1 MKKATFVTI
10 LAALMIAS
18 SLTFTGCGQSGS
30 DETKGTETTPSE
42 ALSTDTE
49 KEEETVQ
56 GRENTPDTLPADLD
70 FGGEDI
76 CILHRAGDHDVQVE
90 ITAENTGD
98 VVDSSIFNRNISV
111 EDRLNVKLKYEAT
124 TDEVHAGTLVNDLVK
139 ATVTA
144 GDPVYDLVANHMS
157 QTTPLVLNQHF
168 LNLNA
173 QPYLDFEMPWWN
185 PSFREQITLNGKN
198 YMAAGDISQT
208 MLRGTYVTILNKSV
222 LNEYHTG
229 YDPYETVRAGGWTYD
244 EVLRLADIYHDVNG
258 DGKAD
263 VSDIYGFIRDAV
275 GIVND
280 ALVGSFDIP
289 LVENEGDTLKIV
301 FNSEKTVGFIEKAQV
316 LFYENNYAIKQEYV
330 DLANKLMDDT
340 ALMTIFRLSL
350 TDSLRDMEADY
361 MILPCPKYDE
371 AQQNYCGF
379 THNGFSV
386 FCIPVTC
393 ATPDITAATLEALC
407 AESYRTCTLAY
418 YETTIKGKLAR
429 DTDTAEMLDLIHEGV
444 RFDFGYVYSASLA
457 DLIQIPRNY
466 INNGKTSNGASTL
479 AKKVALSEAK
489 LPALLEAGSGLSKSF
504 FCLCCCRLKRCH
516 LPDQT
521 LLFPKSGIFLQFCP
535 PGLLINCFQLFQKHF
550 ILLRR
555 CLMRFLFL

>member
-1 MKKATFVTI
+1 MKKAVFSAI
-10 LAALMIAS
+10 LAGLMLAS
-18 SLTFTGCGQSGS
+18 AVGMTACGQG
-30 DETKGTETTPSE
+30 GN
-42 ALSTDTE
+42 
-49 KEEETVQ
+49 EEETETKKTETAPESESESADD
-56 GRENTPDTLPADLD
+56 GEITRENTPDTLPADLD

-76 CILHRAGDHDVQVE
+76 RILYRGGDHDVQVE
-90 ITAENTGD
+90 ITAEDTGD
-98 VVDSSIFNRNISV
+98 VVDSSIFNRNIAV
-111 EDRLNVKLKYEAT
+111 EDRLNIKLQYEPT
-124 TDEVHAGTLVNDLVK
+124 TDDIHNGPTTNDLVK
-139 ATVTA
+139 AAVAA
-144 GDPVYDLVANHMS
+144 GDPVYDLFANHMS
-157 QTTPLVLNQHF
+157 QTTPLVLTQHF
-168 LNLNA
+168 YNLYA
-173 QPYLDFEMPWWN
+173 QPYLDFDMPWWN
-185 PSFREQITLNGKN
+185 QSFKEQVTLNGKN

-208 MLRGTYVTILNKSV
+208 MLRGTYVTILNKAV

-263 VSDIYGFIRDAV
+263 VGDIYGFIRDAV

-301 FNSEKTVGFIEKAQV
+301 FNSEKTIGFIEKAQV

-393 ATPDITAATLEALC
+393 ATPDIAAATLEALC

-429 DTDTAEMLDLIHEGV
+429 DTATAEMLDLIHAGV

-466 INNGKTSNGASTL
+466 INNSKTSKGASTL
-479 AKKVALSEAK
+479 AKKVELSEKK
-489 LPALLEAGSGLSKSF
+489 LPALLEAF
-504 FCLCCCRLKRCH
+504 E
-516 LPDQT
+516 T
-521 LLFPKSGIFLQFCP
+521 LE
-535 PGLLINCFQLFQKHF
+535 
-550 ILLRR
+550 
-555 CLMRFLFL
+555 

>member
-1 MKKATFVTI
+1 MLLFKECEIVKRATFVTI
-10 LAALMIAS
+10 LAALLTLS
-18 SLTFTGCGQSGS
+18 SLTGCGQGS
-30 DETKGTETTPSE
+30 APETGGGETTPNAAADTAAETESE
-42 ALSTDTE
+42 TE
-49 KEEETVQ
+49 LT
-56 GRENTPDTLPADLD
+56 RENTPDTLPADLD

-76 CILHRAGDHDVQVE
+76 CILHRGGDHDVQVE

-98 VVDSSIFNRNISV
+98 VVDSAIFNRNISV
-111 EDRLNVKLKYEAT
+111 EDRLNVKLTYVGT
-124 TDEVHAGTLVNDLVK
+124 TDEVHGMDQIKVLMPAAIN
-139 ATVTA
+139 A
-144 GDPVYDLVANHMS
+144 GDPVYDLIASHMS
-157 QTTPLVLNQHF
+157 QMTPYVLQQYF

-185 PSFREQITLNGKN
+185 PSFREQITLEGKN

-208 MLRGTYVTILNKSV
+208 MLRGTYVTIMNKAV

-301 FNSEKTVGFIEKAQV
+301 FNSEKTIGFIEKAQV

-371 AQQNYCGF
+371 AQQSYCGF

-393 ATPDITAATLEALC
+393 ATPDIAAATLEALC

-429 DTDTAEMLDLIHEGV
+429 DTDTAEMLDLIHAGV

-466 INNGKTSNGASTL
+466 INNSKTSKGASTL

-489 LPALLEAGSGLSKSF
+489 LPALLEAF
-504 FCLCCCRLKRCH
+504 E
-516 LPDQT
+516 T
-521 LLFPKSGIFLQFCP
+521 LE
-535 PGLLINCFQLFQKHF
+535 
-550 ILLRR
+550 
-555 CLMRFLFL
+555 

>member
-1 MKKATFVTI
+1 MKKAVFSAI
-10 LAALMIAS
+10 LAGLMLAS
-18 SLTFTGCGQSGS
+18 AVGMTACGQG
-30 DETKGTETTPSE
+30 GN
-42 ALSTDTE
+42 
-49 KEEETVQ
+49 EEETETKKTETAPESESESIDD
-56 GRENTPDTLPADLD
+56 GEITRENTPDTLPADLD

-76 CILHRAGDHDVQVE
+76 RILYRGGDHDVQVE
-90 ITAENTGD
+90 ITAEDTGD
-98 VVDSSIFNRNISV
+98 VVDSSIFNRNIAV
-111 EDRLNVKLKYEAT
+111 EDRLNIKLQYEPT
-124 TDEVHAGTLVNDLVK
+124 TDDIHNGPTTNDLVK
-139 ATVTA
+139 AAVAA
-144 GDPVYDLVANHMS
+144 GDPVYDLFANHMS
-157 QTTPLVLNQHF
+157 QTTPLVLTQHF
-168 LNLNA
+168 YNLYA
-173 QPYLDFEMPWWN
+173 QPYLDFDMPWWSQ
-185 PSFREQITLNGKN
+185 SFKEQVTLNGKN

-263 VSDIYGFIRDAV
+263 VGDIYGFIRDAV

-301 FNSEKTVGFIEKAQV
+301 FNSEKTIGFIEKAQV

-393 ATPDITAATLEALC
+393 ATPDIAAATLEALC

-429 DTDTAEMLDLIHEGV
+429 DTATAEMLDLIHAGV
-444 RFDFGYVYSASLA
+444 RFDFGYVYSASLENI
-457 DLIQIPRNY
+457 IQIPRSH
-466 INNGKTSNGASTL
+466 INNNQTSKGASIL
-479 AKKVALSEAK
+479 ATKVALSEAK
-489 LPALLEAGSGLSKSF
+489 LPELLAAFDE
-504 FCLCCCRLKRCH
+504 LK
-516 LPDQT
+516 
-521 LLFPKSGIFLQFCP
+521 
-535 PGLLINCFQLFQKHF
+535 
-550 ILLRR
+550 
-555 CLMRFLFL
+555 

>member
-1 MKKATFVTI
+1 MKKAVFSAI
-10 LAALMIAS
+10 LAGLMLAS
-18 SLTFTGCGQSGS
+18 AVGMTACGQG
-30 DETKGTETTPSE
+30 GN
-42 ALSTDTE
+42 
-49 KEEETVQ
+49 EEETETKKTETAPESESESTDD
-56 GRENTPDTLPADLD
+56 GEITRENTPDTLPADLD

-76 CILHRAGDHDVQVE
+76 RILYRGGDHDVQVE
-90 ITAENTGD
+90 ITAEDTGD
-98 VVDSSIFNRNISV
+98 VVDSSIFNRNIAV
-111 EDRLNVKLKYEAT
+111 EDRLNIKLQYEPT
-124 TDEVHAGTLVNDLVK
+124 TDDIHNGPTTNDLVK
-139 ATVTA
+139 AAVAA
-144 GDPVYDLVANHMS
+144 GDPVYDLFANHMS
-157 QTTPLVLNQHF
+157 QTTPLVLTQHF
-168 LNLNA
+168 YNLYA
-173 QPYLDFEMPWWN
+173 QPYLDFDMPWWN
-185 PSFREQITLNGKN
+185 QSFKEQVTLNGKN

-208 MLRGTYVTILNKSV
+208 MLRGTYVTILNKAV

-263 VSDIYGFIRDAV
+263 VGDIYGFIRDAV

-301 FNSEKTVGFIEKAQV
+301 FNSEKTIGFIEKAQV

-393 ATPDITAATLEALC
+393 ATPDIVAATLEALC

-429 DTDTAEMLDLIHEGV
+429 DTATAEMLDLIHAGV

-466 INNGKTSNGASTL
+466 INNSKTSKGASTL

-489 LPALLEAGSGLSKSF
+489 LPALLEAF
-504 FCLCCCRLKRCH
+504 E
-516 LPDQT
+516 T
-521 LLFPKSGIFLQFCP
+521 LE
-535 PGLLINCFQLFQKHF
+535 
-550 ILLRR
+550 
-555 CLMRFLFL
+555 

>member
-30 DETKGTETTPSE
+30 DETRGTETTPSE

-56 GRENTPDTLPADLD
+56 GRENTPDTLPMDLD
-70 FGGEDI
+70 FGGEEI
-76 CILHRAGDHDVQVE
+76 CILHRGGDHDVQVE
-90 ITAENTGD
+90 ITADNTGD

-111 EDRLNVKLKYEAT
+111 EDRLNVKLTYVGT
-124 TDEVHAGTLVNDLVK
+124 TDEIHGMDQIKVLMPAAIN
-139 ATVTA
+139 A
-144 GDPVYDLVANHMS
+144 GDPVYDLIASHMS
-157 QTTPLVLNQHF
+157 QMTPYVLQQYF

-263 VSDIYGFIRDAV
+263 VGDIYGFIRDAV

-301 FNSEKTVGFIEKAQV
+301 FNSEKTIGFIEKAQV

-393 ATPDITAATLEALC
+393 ATPDVAAAALEALC
-407 AESYRTCTLAY
+407 AESYRTCTMAY
-418 YETTIKGKLAR
+418 YETTVKGKLAR
-429 DTDTAEMLDLIHEGV
+429 DTNTAEMLDLIHEGV

-466 INNGKTSNGASTL
+466 INNTKTSKGASTL
-479 AKKVALSEAK
+479 AKKVELSEKK
-489 LPALLEAGSGLSKSF
+489 LPALLEAF
-504 FCLCCCRLKRCH
+504 EN
-516 LPDQT
+516 
-521 LLFPKSGIFLQFCP
+521 LQ
-535 PGLLINCFQLFQKHF
+535 
-550 ILLRR
+550 
-555 CLMRFLFL
+555 

>member
-1 MKKATFVTI
+1 MKKATIVTI
-10 LAALMIAS
+10 LVSALLLS
-18 SLTFTGCGQSGS
+18 SLAGCGQGS
-30 DETKGTETTPSE
+30 EKETVGSETTPSATANTE
-42 ALSTDTE
+42 TESETALT
-49 KEEETVQ
+49 
-56 GRENTPDTLPADLD
+56 RENTPDTLPADLD
-70 FGGEDI
+70 FGGEEI
-76 CILHRAGDHDVQVE
+76 CILHRGGDHDVQVE
-90 ITAENTGD
+90 ITAEDTGD
-98 VVDSSIFNRNISV
+98 VVDSSIFNRNIAV
-111 EDRLNVKLKYEAT
+111 EDRLNIKLQYEPT
-124 TDEVHAGTLVNDLVK
+124 TDDIHNGPTTNDLVK
-139 ATVTA
+139 AAVAA
-144 GDPVYDLVANHMS
+144 GDPVYDLFANHMS
-157 QTTPLVLNQHF
+157 QTTPLVLTQHF
-168 LNLNA
+168 YNLYA

-185 PSFREQITLNGKN
+185 QSFKEQVTLNGKN

-208 MLRGTYVTILNKSV
+208 MLRGTYVTIMNKAV
-222 LNEYHTG
+222 LDEYYNG
-229 YDPYETVRAGGWTYD
+229 YDVYDTVRSGGWTFD
-244 EVLRLADIYHDVNG
+244 EFLRLADMYHDVNG

-263 VSDIYGFIRDAV
+263 VGDIYGFIRDAV

-301 FNSEKTVGFIEKAQV
+301 FNSEKTIGFIEKAQV

-393 ATPDITAATLEALC
+393 ATPDVAAAALEALC
-407 AESYRTCTLAY
+407 AESYRTCTMAY
-418 YETTIKGKLAR
+418 YETTVKGKLAR
-429 DTDTAEMLDLIHEGV
+429 DTNTAEMLDLIHEGV

-466 INNGKTSNGASTL
+466 INNTKTSKGASTL
-479 AKKVALSEAK
+479 AKKVELSEKK
-489 LPALLEAGSGLSKSF
+489 LPALLEAF
-504 FCLCCCRLKRCH
+504 EN
-516 LPDQT
+516 
-521 LLFPKSGIFLQFCP
+521 LQ
-535 PGLLINCFQLFQKHF
+535 
-550 ILLRR
+550 
-555 CLMRFLFL
+555 

>member
-18 SLTFTGCGQSGS
+18 SLTFTGCGQGGS
-30 DETKGTETTPSE
+30 DETKGTETTPSA

-56 GRENTPDTLPADLD
+56 GRENTPDTLPMDLD
-70 FGGEDI
+70 FGGEEI
-76 CILHRAGDHDVQVE
+76 CILHRGGDHDVQVE
-90 ITAENTGD
+90 ITAEDTGD

-111 EDRLNVKLKYEAT
+111 EDRLNVKLTYVGT
-124 TDEVHAGTLVNDLVK
+124 TDEIHGMDQIKVLMSAAIN
-139 ATVTA
+139 A
-144 GDPVYDLVANHMS
+144 GDPVYDLIASHMS
-157 QTTPLVLNQHF
+157 QMTPYVLQQYF

-208 MLRGTYVTILNKSV
+208 MLRGTYVTILNKAV

-263 VSDIYGFIRDAV
+263 VGDIYGFIRDAV

-301 FNSEKTVGFIEKAQV
+301 FN
-316 LFYENNYAIKQEYV
+316 ENNYAIKQEYV
-330 DLANKLMDDT
+330 DLAKKLMDDT

-393 ATPDITAATLEALC
+393 ATPDIAAATLEALC
-407 AESYRTCTLAY
+407 AETYRTCTLAY

-429 DTDTAEMLDLIHEGV
+429 DTATAEMLDLIHAGV

-466 INNGKTSNGASTL
+466 INNSKTSKGASTL
-479 AKKVALSEAK
+479 AKKVELSEKK
-489 LPALLEAGSGLSKSF
+489 LPALLEAF
-504 FCLCCCRLKRCH
+504 E
-516 LPDQT
+516 T
-521 LLFPKSGIFLQFCP
+521 LE
-535 PGLLINCFQLFQKHF
+535 
-550 ILLRR
+550 
-555 CLMRFLFL
+555 